1 MARRGQET
9 DKAGRGKRPSLHYRG
24 AVSSGMPVHVT
35 SEIGALRT
43 VLVHSPGNEL
53 LAVTPSTRADFLYDD
68 IVDADL
74 AKREHRRFVQVLE
87 RFCEVLHVRELLT
100 EVLEDP
106 EVRELIIRET
116 LDVVPLEPLASELR
130 GLPPE
135 AVVDLLIE
143 GKEEEPGPLSRTLN
157 ESSYSLPPL
166 PNLFFTRDS
175 AMAINQNIMIGSM
188 RFHARWTEE
197 LIMKALFTS
206 HPKLANKGIVYDGS
220 VERRLN
226 HTLEGGDV
234 HPLREDVLLIGF
246 SERSS
251 PAGIDSLAT
260 LLFEQTE
267 VTNLV
272 VVVMP
277 QEATAIH
284 LDMIFTHVDRE
295 LCVIYPPHFIGPY
308 RLPILHWQKGQ
319 SHMKEQPDLFA
330 ALKLCGLPLEPILCG
345 GSKRI
350 VQDREQW
357 ASGCNFTALRPGVV
371 TSYAR
376 NETTLRELQKAGF
389 KMISASDFLSSD
401 ADILAHQ
408 RAAITFEGGELVRG
422 GGGPHCMTCPITRDD
437 PWS

>member
-1 MARRGQET
+1 
-9 DKAGRGKRPSLHYRG
+9 
-24 AVSSGMPVHVT
+24 MPVHVT

-87 RFCEVLHVRELLT
+87 RFCEVLHVRDLLT
-100 EVLEDP
+100 DVLEDT

-116 LDVVPLEPLASELR
+116 LDVVPLEPLGLELR
-130 GLPPE
+130 ELPPE
-135 AVVDLLIE
+135 SVVNLLIE

-157 ESSYSLPPL
+157 EFSYSLPPL

-175 AMAINQNIMIGSM
+175 AMAINQNMMIGSM

-206 HPKLANKGIVYDGS
+206 HPKLANKGILYDGS
-220 VERRLN
+220 TERRLN

-260 LLFEQTE
+260 LLFEQTQ
-267 VTNLV
+267 VTNII

-295 LCVIYPPHFIGPY
+295 LCVVYPPHFIGPY
-308 RLPILHWQKGQ
+308 RLPILHWQKGEK
-319 SHMKEQPDLFA
+319 HMKEQPDLFA
-330 ALKLCGLPLEPILCG
+330 AFKHCGLPMEPILCG
-345 GSKRI
+345 GSRRI

-376 NETTLRELQKAGF
+376 NETTLRELEKTGF
-389 KMISASDFLSSD
+389 RMISASDFLSSNH
-401 ADILAHQ
+401 DIPAHE

-437 PWS
+437 PWI

>member
-1 MARRGQET
+1 
-9 DKAGRGKRPSLHYRG
+9 
-24 AVSSGMPVHVT
+24 MPVHVT

-74 AKREHRRFVQVLE
+74 AKREHKRFVQVLE
-87 RFCEVLHVRELLT
+87 RFCEVLHVRDLLT
-100 EVLEDP
+100 EVLEDN

-116 LDVVPLEPLASELR
+116 LDVVPLEPLALELR
-130 GLPPE
+130 ELPPS

-157 ESSYSLPPL
+157 EFSYSLPPL

-175 AMAINQNIMIGSM
+175 AMAINQNMMIGSM

-206 HPKLANKGIVYDGS
+206 HPKLGNKGILYDGAS
-220 VERRLN
+220 ERRLN

-260 LLFEQTE
+260 LLFEQTQ
-267 VTNLV
+267 VTNII

-284 LDMIFTHVDRE
+284 LDMIFTHVDRD

-319 SHMKEQPDLFA
+319 THMREQPDLFA
-330 ALKLCGLPLEPILCG
+330 ALKHCGIPMEPILCG
-345 GSKRI
+345 GSRRI

-376 NETTLRELQKAGF
+376 NETTLRELEKAGF
-389 KMISASDFLSSD
+389 KMITASDFLSSNQV
-401 ADILAHQ
+401 IPAHE

-437 PWS
+437 PWN

>member
-1 MARRGQET
+1 
-9 DKAGRGKRPSLHYRG
+9 
-24 AVSSGMPVHVT
+24 MPVHVT

-74 AKREHRRFVQVLE
+74 AKREHKRFVQVLE
-87 RFCEVLHVRELLT
+87 RFCEVLHVRDLLR
-100 EVLEDP
+100 EVLEDR

-116 LDVVPLEPLASELR
+116 LDVVPLEPLALELR
-130 GLPPE
+130 ELPPD
-135 AVVDLLIE
+135 AVVNLLIE

-157 ESSYSLPPL
+157 EFSYSLPPL

-175 AMAINQNIMIGSM
+175 AMAINQNMMIGSM

-206 HPKLANKGIVYDGS
+206 HPKLGNKGILYDGAS
-220 VERRLN
+220 ERRLN

-260 LLFEQTE
+260 LLFEQTQ
-267 VTNLV
+267 VTNII

-284 LDMIFTHVDRE
+284 LDMIFTHVDRD

-308 RLPILHWQKGQ
+308 RLPILHWQKGET
-319 SHMKEQPDLFA
+319 HMREQPDLFA
-330 ALKLCGLPLEPILCG
+330 ALKHCGIPMEPILCG
-345 GSKRI
+345 GSRRI

-376 NETTLRELQKAGF
+376 NETTLRELEKAGF
-389 KMISASDFLSSD
+389 KMIPASDFLSSNQV
-401 ADILAHQ
+401 IPPNE

>member
-1 MARRGQET
+1 
-9 DKAGRGKRPSLHYRG
+9 
-24 AVSSGMPVHVT
+24 MPVHVT

-68 IVDADL
+68 IVDVTL

-87 RFCEVLHVRELLT
+87 RFAEVLHVRDLLT
-100 EVLEDP
+100 EVLQDTA
-106 EVRELIIRET
+106 VREFVIRET
-116 LDVVPLEPLASELR
+116 LDVVPLVPLEAQLR
-130 GLPPE
+130 ELPPKE
-135 AVVDLLIE
+135 VVKLMIE

-157 ESSYSLPPL
+157 EFSYSLPPL
-166 PNLFFTRDS
+166 PNLFFTRDA
-175 AMAINQNIMIGSM
+175 AMAINEHMMIGSM

-197 LIMKALFTS
+197 LIMKALFSS
-206 HPKLANKGIVYDGS
+206 HPKLSNGGILYDGS

-251 PAGIDSLAT
+251 PAGIDSLAN
-260 LLFEQTE
+260 LLFEQTK
-267 VTNLV
+267 VSNLV

-284 LDMIFTHVDRE
+284 LDMIFTHIDRE

-308 RLPILHWQKGQ
+308 RLPILHWQKGD
-319 SHMKEQPDLFA
+319 SHMREQPDIFT
-330 ALKLCGLPLEPILCG
+330 ALRHCGLPMEPILCG
-345 GSKRI
+345 GSRRI

-376 NETTLRELQKAGF
+376 NETTLRELEKAGF
-389 KMISASDFLSSD
+389 KMITASDFLS
-401 ADILAHQ
+401 ANEPIPAGE
-408 RAAITFEGGELVRG
+408 RAVITLSGGELVRG

-437 PWS
+437 PWT

>member
-1 MARRGQET
+1 MA
-9 DKAGRGKRPSLHYRG
+9 
-24 AVSSGMPVHVT
+24 VHVT

-43 VLVHSPGNEL
+43 VLVHSPGAEL

-87 RFCEVLHVRELLT
+87 RFCEVLHVRDLLA
-100 EVLEDP
+100 EVLQDT

-116 LDVVPLEPLASELR
+116 LDVVPLQPLAAELR
-130 GLPPE
+130 ELPPE
-135 AVVDLLIE
+135 AVVRMLIE

-157 ESSYSLPPL
+157 ECSYSLPPL
-166 PNLFFTRDS
+166 PNLFFTRDA
-175 AMAINQNIMIGSM
+175 AMAINQHMMIGSM

-197 LIMKALFTS
+197 LIMKALFSS
-206 HPKLANKGIVYDGS
+206 HPKLANSGILYDGS

-234 HPLREDVLLIGF
+234 HPLRDDVLLIGF

-267 VTNLV
+267 VSNLI

-308 RLPILHWQKGQ
+308 RLPILHWQKGE
-319 SHMKEQPDLFA
+319 SRMREQPDIFA
-330 ALKLCGLPLEPILCG
+330 ALRHCGMPMEPILCG
-345 GSKRI
+345 GTRRI

-376 NETTLRELQKAGF
+376 NETTLRELEKVGF
-389 KMISASDFLSSD
+389 RMIPASDFL
-401 ADILAHQ
+401 ADDVQIPADE
-408 RAAITFEGGELVRG
+408 RAVLTFEGGELVRG
-422 GGGPHCMTCPITRDD
+422 GGGPHCMTCPIVRDD
-437 PWS
+437 PWT

>member
-1 MARRGQET
+1 
-9 DKAGRGKRPSLHYRG
+9 
-24 AVSSGMPVHVT
+24 MPVHVT

-87 RFCEVLHVRELLT
+87 RFCEVLHVRDLLAD
-100 EVLEDP
+100 VLEDP
-106 EVRELIIRET
+106 QVRELIIRET
-116 LDVVPLEPLASELR
+116 LDVVPLEPLALELR
-130 GLPPE
+130 ELPPAE
-135 AVVDLLIE
+135 VVTLLIE
-143 GKEEEPGPLSRTLN
+143 GKEEEPGPLSHTLN

-166 PNLFFTRDS
+166 PNLFFTRDA
-175 AMAINQNIMIGSM
+175 AMAINQNMMIGSM

-206 HPKLANKGIVYDGS
+206 HPKLGNKGILYDGS

-260 LLFEQTE
+260 LLFEKTE
-267 VTNLV
+267 VKNLI

-277 QEATAIH
+277 REETAIH
-284 LDMIFTHVDRE
+284 LDMIFTHIDRD
-295 LCVIYPPHFIGPY
+295 LCAIYPPHFIGPY
-308 RLPILHWQKGQ
+308 RLPILLWQKGQ
-319 SHMKEQPDLFA
+319 SRMKEQPDLFA
-330 ALKLCGLPLEPILCG
+330 ALKHCGLPMEPILCG

-389 KMISASDFLSSD
+389 KMITASDFLADD
-401 ADILAHQ
+401 AAIPANQ

-437 PWS
+437 PWT

>member
-1 MARRGQET
+1 
-9 DKAGRGKRPSLHYRG
+9 
-24 AVSSGMPVHVT
+24 MPVHVT

-74 AKREHRRFVQVLE
+74 ARREHKRFVQVLE
-87 RFCEVLHVRELLT
+87 RFCEVLHVRDLLT
-100 EVLEDP
+100 EVLEDSK
-106 EVRELIIRET
+106 VRELIIRET
-116 LDVVPLEPLASELR
+116 LDVVPLEPLGAELR
-130 GLPPE
+130 ELPPE
-135 AVVDLLIE
+135 AVVNLLIE
-143 GKEEEPGPLSRTLN
+143 GKEEEAGPLSRTLN
-157 ESSYSLPPL
+157 EFSYSLPPL
-166 PNLFFTRDS
+166 PNLFFTRDA
-175 AMAINQNIMIGSM
+175 AMAINQHMMIGSM

-206 HPKLANKGIVYDGS
+206 HPKLSNCGILYDGS

-260 LLFEQTE
+260 LLFEQTD
-267 VTNLV
+267 VTNII

-308 RLPILHWQKGQ
+308 RLPILLWQKGQ
-319 SHMKEQPDLFA
+319 SQMKEQPDLFA
-330 ALKLCGLPLEPILCG
+330 ALKQCGLPMEPILCG
-345 GSKRI
+345 GSRRI

-357 ASGCNFTALRPGVV
+357 ASGCNFAVLRPGVV

-376 NETTLRELQKAGF
+376 NETTLRELEKVGF
-389 KMISASDFLSSD
+389 KMISASDFLSSNH
-401 ADILAHQ
+401 AIPAHE
-408 RAAITFEGGELVRG
+408 RAVITFEGGELVRG

-437 PWS
+437 PWD

>member
-1 MARRGQET
+1 MA
-9 DKAGRGKRPSLHYRG
+9 
-24 AVSSGMPVHVT
+24 VHVT

-43 VLVHSPGNEL
+43 VLVHSPGAEL

-87 RFCEVLHVRELLT
+87 RFCEVLHVRDLLA
-100 EVLEDP
+100 EVLQDT
-106 EVRELIIRET
+106 EVRELVIRET
-116 LDVVPLEPLASELR
+116 LDVVPLQPLAAELR
-130 GLPPE
+130 ELPPE
-135 AVVDLLIE
+135 EVVRMLIE

-157 ESSYSLPPL
+157 ECSYSLPPL
-166 PNLFFTRDS
+166 PNLFFTRDA
-175 AMAINQNIMIGSM
+175 AMAINEHMMIGSM

-197 LIMKALFTS
+197 LIMKALFSS
-206 HPKLANKGIVYDGS
+206 HPKLANSGILYDGS

-267 VTNLV
+267 VSNLI

-308 RLPILHWQKGQ
+308 RLPILHWQKGE
-319 SHMKEQPDLFA
+319 SRMREQADIFA
-330 ALKLCGLPLEPILCG
+330 AFRDCGMPMEPIPCG
-345 GSKRI
+345 GSRRI

-357 ASGCNFTALRPGVV
+357 ASGCNFTALRPGVI

-376 NETTLRELQKAGF
+376 NETTLRELEKVGF
-389 KMISASDFLSSD
+389 RMIGASDFLASD
-401 ADILAHQ
+401 GVIAADE
-408 RAAITFEGGELVRG
+408 RAVLTFEGGELVRG
-422 GGGPHCMTCPITRDD
+422 GGGPHCMTCPIVRDD
-437 PWS
+437 PWT

>member
-1 MARRGQET
+1 M
-9 DKAGRGKRPSLHYRG
+9 
-24 AVSSGMPVHVT
+24 T

-87 RFCEVLHVRELLT
+87 RFCEVLHVRDLLAD
-100 EVLEDP
+100 VLEDP
-106 EVRELIIRET
+106 QVRELIIRET
-116 LDVVPLEPLASELR
+116 LDVVPLEPLALELR
-130 GLPPE
+130 ELPPA
-135 AVVDLLIE
+135 AVVTLLIE
-143 GKEEEPGPLSRTLN
+143 GKEEEPGPLSHTLN

-166 PNLFFTRDS
+166 PNLFFTRDA
-175 AMAINQNIMIGSM
+175 AMAINQNMMIGSM

-206 HPKLANKGIVYDGS
+206 HPKLGNKGILYDGS

-260 LLFEQTE
+260 LLFEKTE
-267 VTNLV
+267 VKNLI

-277 QEATAIH
+277 REETAIH
-284 LDMIFTHVDRE
+284 LDMIFTHIDRD
-295 LCVIYPPHFIGPY
+295 LCAIYPPHFIGPY
-308 RLPILHWQKGQ
+308 RLPILLWQKGQ
-319 SHMKEQPDLFA
+319 SRMKEQPDLFA
-330 ALKLCGLPLEPILCG
+330 ALKHCGLPMEPILCG

-389 KMISASDFLSSD
+389 KMITASDFLADD
-401 ADILAHQ
+401 AAIPANQ

-437 PWS
+437 PWT

>member
-1 MARRGQET
+1 
-9 DKAGRGKRPSLHYRG
+9 
-24 AVSSGMPVHVT
+24 MPVHVT

-87 RFCEVLHVRELLT
+87 RFCEVLHVRDLLT
-100 EVLEDP
+100 DVLEDP

-130 GLPPE
+130 GLPPA
-135 AVVDLLIE
+135 AVVTLLIE

-166 PNLFFTRDS
+166 PNLFFTRDA
-175 AMAINQNIMIGSM
+175 AMAINQNMMIGSM

-206 HPKLANKGIVYDGS
+206 HPKLGNKGIVYDGS

-260 LLFEQTE
+260 ILFEQTE
-267 VTNLV
+267 VTNLI

-308 RLPILHWQKGQ
+308 RLPILQWKKGD
-319 SHMKEQPDLFA
+319 SHMKQQPDLFA
-330 ALKLCGLPLEPILCG
+330 ALKDCGLPMEPILCG

-357 ASGCNFTALRPGVV
+357 ASGCNNTTLRPGVI

-376 NETTLRELQKAGF
+376 NETTLRELEKAGF
-389 KMISASDFLSSD
+389 KMIGASEFLSND
-401 ADILAHQ
+401 KGLPANQ
-408 RAAITFEGGELVRG
+408 RAVITFEGGELVRG

-437 PWS
+437 PWV

>member
-1 MARRGQET
+1 
-9 DKAGRGKRPSLHYRG
+9 
-24 AVSSGMPVHVT
+24 MPVHVT

-68 IVDADL
+68 IVDVTL

-87 RFCEVLHVRELLT
+87 RFAEVLHVRDLLT
-100 EVLEDP
+100 EVLQDAA
-106 EVRELIIRET
+106 VREFVIRET
-116 LDVVPLEPLASELR
+116 LDVVPLVPLEAQLR
-130 GLPPE
+130 ELPPKE
-135 AVVDLLIE
+135 VVKLMIE

-157 ESSYSLPPL
+157 EFSYSLPPL
-166 PNLFFTRDS
+166 PNLFFTRDA
-175 AMAINQNIMIGSM
+175 AMAINEHMMIGSM

-197 LIMKALFTS
+197 LIMKALFSS
-206 HPKLANKGIVYDGS
+206 HPKLSNGGILYDGS

-251 PAGIDSLAT
+251 PAGIDSLAN
-260 LLFEQTE
+260 LLFEQTK
-267 VTNLV
+267 VSNLI

-284 LDMIFTHVDRE
+284 LDMIFTHIDRE

-308 RLPILHWQKGQ
+308 RLPILHWQKGD
-319 SHMKEQPDLFA
+319 SHMREQPDIFT
-330 ALKLCGLPLEPILCG
+330 ALRHCGLPMEPILCG
-345 GSKRI
+345 GSRRI

-376 NETTLRELQKAGF
+376 NETTLRELEKAGF
-389 KMISASDFLSSD
+389 KMITASDFLS
-401 ADILAHQ
+401 ANEPIPAGE
-408 RAAITFEGGELVRG
+408 RAVITLSGGELVRG

-437 PWS
+437 PWT

>member
-1 MARRGQET
+1 
-9 DKAGRGKRPSLHYRG
+9 
-24 AVSSGMPVHVT
+24 MPVHVT

-87 RFCEVLHVRELLT
+87 RFCEVLHVRDLLS
-100 EVLEDP
+100 EVLQDS

-116 LDVVPLEPLASELR
+116 LDVVPIVPLASELR
-130 GLPPE
+130 ELPPQ

-157 ESSYSLPPL
+157 ECSYSLPPL

-175 AMAINQNIMIGSM
+175 AMAINHHMMIGSM

-206 HPKLANKGIVYDGS
+206 HPKLSNSGILYDGS
-220 VERRLN
+220 AERRLN

-260 LLFEQTE
+260 LLFERTS
-267 VTNLV
+267 VSNLI

-284 LDMIFTHVDRE
+284 LDMIFTHVDRD

-308 RLPILHWQKGQ
+308 RLPILHWEKGQ
-319 SHMKEQPDLFA
+319 TQMREQPDLFA
-330 ALKLCGLPLEPILCG
+330 ALKHCGLPMEPILCG
-345 GSKRI
+345 GERRI

-357 ASGCNFTALRPGVV
+357 ASGCNFTAMRPGVV

-376 NETTLRELQKAGF
+376 NETTLRELDKAGF
-389 KMISASDFLSSD
+389 RMITASDFLASREE
-401 ADILAHQ
+401 IPPNE
-408 RAAITFEGGELVRG
+408 RAVITFSGGELVRG

>member
-1 MARRGQET
+1 
-9 DKAGRGKRPSLHYRG
+9 
-24 AVSSGMPVHVT
+24 MPVHVT

-87 RFCEVLHVRELLT
+87 RFCEVLHVRDLLID
-100 EVLEDP
+100 VLEDP

-130 GLPPE
+130 GLPPA
-135 AVVDLLIE
+135 AVVTLLIE

-166 PNLFFTRDS
+166 PNLFFTRDA
-175 AMAINQNIMIGSM
+175 AMAINQNMMIGSM

-197 LIMKALFTS
+197 LIMKAIFTS
-206 HPKLANKGIVYDGS
+206 HPKLGNKGIVYDGS

-260 LLFEQTE
+260 ILFEQTQ
-267 VTNLV
+267 VTNLI

-308 RLPILHWQKGQ
+308 RLPILLWQKGD
-319 SHMKEQPDLFA
+319 SHMKQQPDLFA
-330 ALKLCGLPLEPILCG
+330 ALKHCGLPMEPILCG

-357 ASGCNFTALRPGVV
+357 ASGCNNTTLRPGVV

-376 NETTLRELQKAGF
+376 NETTLRELEKAGF
-389 KMISASDFLSSD
+389 KMIGASDFLSSD
-401 ADILAHQ
+401 AVIPANQ
-408 RAAITFEGGELVRG
+408 RAVITFEGGELVRG

-437 PWS
+437 PWV

>member
-1 MARRGQET
+1 MA
-9 DKAGRGKRPSLHYRG
+9 
-24 AVSSGMPVHVT
+24 VHVT
-35 SEIGALRT
+35 SEFGALRT
-43 VLVHSPGNEL
+43 VLAHSPGAEL

-68 IVDADL
+68 IGDAYL

-87 RFCEVLHVRELLT
+87 RFCEVLHVQDLLA
-100 EVLEDP
+100 EVLQDT

-116 LDVVPLEPLASELR
+116 LDVVPLEPLGLELR
-130 GLPPE
+130 ELPPE
-135 AVVDLLIE
+135 AVVNLLIE

-157 ESSYSLPPL
+157 EFSYSLPPL

-175 AMAINQNIMIGSM
+175 AMAINQNMMIGSM

-206 HPKLANKGIVYDGS
+206 HPKLGNKGVLYDGS
-220 VERRLN
+220 AERRLN

-267 VTNLV
+267 VSNLI

-308 RLPILHWQKGQ
+308 RLPILHWQKGD
-319 SHMKEQPDLFA
+319 SRMREQPDIFA
-330 ALKLCGLPLEPILCG
+330 ALRQCGMPMEPILCG
-345 GSKRI
+345 GSRRI

-376 NETTLRELQKAGF
+376 NETALRELEKVGF
-389 KMISASDFLSSD
+389 TMISASDFLAND
-401 ADILAHQ
+401 VDVAADE
-408 RAAITFEGGELVRG
+408 RAVLTFEGGELVRG
-422 GGGPHCMTCPITRDD
+422 GGGPHCMTCPIVRDD
-437 PWS
+437 PWI

>member
-1 MARRGQET
+1 
-9 DKAGRGKRPSLHYRG
+9 
-24 AVSSGMPVHVT
+24 MPVHVT

-87 RFCEVLHVRELLT
+87 RFCEVLHVRDLLT
-100 EVLEDP
+100 DVLEDP

-130 GLPPE
+130 GLPPA
-135 AVVDLLIE
+135 AVVTLLIE

-166 PNLFFTRDS
+166 PNLFFTRDA
-175 AMAINQNIMIGSM
+175 AMAINQNMMIGSM

-197 LIMKALFTS
+197 LIMKAIFTS
-206 HPKLANKGIVYDGS
+206 HPKLGNKGIVYDGS

-260 LLFEQTE
+260 ILFEQTQ
-267 VTNLV
+267 VTNLI

-308 RLPILHWQKGQ
+308 RLPILLWQKGE
-319 SHMKEQPDLFA
+319 SHMKQQPDLFA
-330 ALKLCGLPLEPILCG
+330 ALKHCGLPMEPILCG

-357 ASGCNFTALRPGVV
+357 ASGCNNTTLRPGVV

-376 NETTLRELQKAGF
+376 NETTLRELEKAGF
-389 KMISASDFLSSD
+389 KMIGASDFLSSD
-401 ADILAHQ
+401 SAIPANH
-408 RAAITFEGGELVRG
+408 RAVITFEGGELVRG

-437 PWS
+437 PWV

>member
-1 MARRGQET
+1 
-9 DKAGRGKRPSLHYRG
+9 
-24 AVSSGMPVHVT
+24 MPVHVT

-87 RFCEVLHVRELLT
+87 RFCEVLHVRELLS
-100 EVLEDP
+100 EVLQDS

-116 LDVVPLEPLASELR
+116 LDVVPLMPLGAELR
-130 GLPPE
+130 ELPPE

-157 ESSYSLPPL
+157 ECSYSLPPL

-175 AMAINQNIMIGSM
+175 AMAINQHMMIGSM

-197 LIMKALFTS
+197 LIMKALFSS
-206 HPKLANKGIVYDGS
+206 HPKLRNSGILYDGS
-220 VERRLN
+220 AERRLN

-234 HPLREDVLLIGF
+234 HPLRDDVLLIGF

-251 PAGIDSLAT
+251 PAGIDSLAK
-260 LLFEQTE
+260 LLFERTT
-267 VTNLV
+267 VSNLI

-284 LDMIFTHVDRE
+284 LDMIFTHVDRD

-308 RLPILHWQKGQ
+308 RLPILHWRKGQ
-319 SHMKEQPDLFA
+319 PQMREQPDLFA
-330 ALKLCGLPLEPILCG
+330 ALKHCGIPMEPILCG
-345 GSKRI
+345 GERRI

-357 ASGCNFTALRPGVV
+357 ASGCNFTAMRPGVV

-376 NETTLRELQKAGF
+376 NETTLRELDKAGF
-389 KMISASDFLSSD
+389 RMITASDFLTSRD
-401 ADILAHQ
+401 DIPPNT

-437 PWS
+437 PWN

>member
-1 MARRGQET
+1 
-9 DKAGRGKRPSLHYRG
+9 
-24 AVSSGMPVHVT
+24 MPVHVT

-87 RFCEVLHVRELLT
+87 RFCEVLHVRDLLT
-100 EVLEDP
+100 DVLEDP

-130 GLPPE
+130 GLPPA
-135 AVVDLLIE
+135 AVVTLLIE

-166 PNLFFTRDS
+166 PNLFFTRDA
-175 AMAINQNIMIGSM
+175 AMAINQNMMIGSM

-197 LIMKALFTS
+197 LIMKAIFTS
-206 HPKLANKGIVYDGS
+206 HPKLGNKGIVYDGS

-260 LLFEQTE
+260 ILFEQTQ
-267 VTNLV
+267 VTNLI

-284 LDMIFTHVDRE
+284 LDMIFTQVDRE

-308 RLPILHWQKGQ
+308 RLPILLWQKGE
-319 SHMKEQPDLFA
+319 SHMKQQPDLFA
-330 ALKLCGLPLEPILCG
+330 ALKQCGLPMEPILCG

-357 ASGCNFTALRPGVV
+357 ASGCNNTTLRPGVV

-376 NETTLRELQKAGF
+376 NETTLRELEKAGF
-389 KMISASDFLSSD
+389 KMIAASDFLSS
-401 ADILAHQ
+401 AAAIPVNQ
-408 RAAITFEGGELVRG
+408 RAVITFEGGELVRG

-437 PWS
+437 PWV

>member
-1 MARRGQET
+1 M
-9 DKAGRGKRPSLHYRG
+9 
-24 AVSSGMPVHVT
+24 T

-87 RFCEVLHVRELLT
+87 RFCEVLHVRDLLAD
-100 EVLEDP
+100 VLEDP
-106 EVRELIIRET
+106 QVRELIIRET
-116 LDVVPLEPLASELR
+116 LDVVPLEPLALELR
-130 GLPPE
+130 ELPPAE
-135 AVVDLLIE
+135 VVTLLIE
-143 GKEEEPGPLSRTLN
+143 GKEEEPGPLSHTLN

-166 PNLFFTRDS
+166 PNLFFTRDA
-175 AMAINQNIMIGSM
+175 AMAINQNMMIGSM

-206 HPKLANKGIVYDGS
+206 HPKLGNKGILYDGS

-260 LLFEQTE
+260 LLFEKTE
-267 VTNLV
+267 VKNLI

-277 QEATAIH
+277 REETAIH
-284 LDMIFTHVDRE
+284 LDMIFTHIDRD
-295 LCVIYPPHFIGPY
+295 LCAIYPPHFIGPY
-308 RLPILHWQKGQ
+308 RLPILLWQKGQ
-319 SHMKEQPDLFA
+319 SRMKEQPDLFA
-330 ALKLCGLPLEPILCG
+330 ALKHCGLPMEPILCG

-389 KMISASDFLSSD
+389 KMITASDFLADD
-401 ADILAHQ
+401 AAIPANQ

-437 PWS
+437 PWT

>member
-1 MARRGQET
+1 
-9 DKAGRGKRPSLHYRG
+9 
-24 AVSSGMPVHVT
+24 MPVHVT

-87 RFCEVLHVRELLT
+87 RFCEVLHVRDLLT
-100 EVLEDP
+100 DVLEDP

-130 GLPPE
+130 GLPPA
-135 AVVDLLIE
+135 AVVTLLIE

-166 PNLFFTRDS
+166 PNLFFTRDA
-175 AMAINQNIMIGSM
+175 AMAINQNMMIGSM

-197 LIMKALFTS
+197 LIMKAIFTS
-206 HPKLANKGIVYDGS
+206 HPKLGNKGIVYDGS

-260 LLFEQTE
+260 ILFEQTQ
-267 VTNLV
+267 VTNLI

-308 RLPILHWQKGQ
+308 RLPILLWQKGE
-319 SHMKEQPDLFA
+319 SHMKQQPDLFA
-330 ALKLCGLPLEPILCG
+330 ALKHCGLPMEPILCG

-357 ASGCNFTALRPGVV
+357 ASGCNNTTLRPGVV

-376 NETTLRELQKAGF
+376 NETTLRELEKAGF
-389 KMISASDFLSSD
+389 KMIGASDFLSSE
-401 ADILAHQ
+401 AAMPPNQ
-408 RAAITFEGGELVRG
+408 RAVITFEGGELVRG

-437 PWS
+437 PWV

>member
-1 MARRGQET
+1 
-9 DKAGRGKRPSLHYRG
+9 
-24 AVSSGMPVHVT
+24 MPVHVT

-74 AKREHRRFVQVLE
+74 ARREHKRFVQVLE
-87 RFCEVLHVRELLT
+87 RFCEVLHVRDLLT
-100 EVLEDP
+100 EVLEDSK
-106 EVRELIIRET
+106 VRELIIRET
-116 LDVVPLEPLASELR
+116 LDVVPLEPLALELR
-130 GLPPE
+130 ELPPA
-135 AVVDLLIE
+135 AVVNLLIE

-157 ESSYSLPPL
+157 EFSYSLPPL

-175 AMAINQNIMIGSM
+175 AMAINQNMMIGSM

-206 HPKLANKGIVYDGS
+206 HPKLGNKGILYDGS
-220 VERRLN
+220 TERRLN

-267 VTNLV
+267 VSSLI

-308 RLPILHWQKGQ
+308 RLPILLWQKGETQ
-319 SHMKEQPDLFA
+319 MKEQPDLFA
-330 ALKLCGLPLEPILCG
+330 ALKHCGLPMEPILCG
-345 GSKRI
+345 GSRRI

-376 NETTLRELQKAGF
+376 NETTLRELEKAGF
-389 KMISASDFLSSD
+389 RMISASDFLSSEHGI
-401 ADILAHQ
+401 AAHE
-408 RAAITFEGGELVRG
+408 RGVITFEGGELVRG

-437 PWS
+437 PWT

>member
-1 MARRGQET
+1 
-9 DKAGRGKRPSLHYRG
+9 
-24 AVSSGMPVHVT
+24 MPVHVT

-87 RFCEVLHVRELLT
+87 RFCEVLHVRDLLT
-100 EVLEDP
+100 EVLEDNA
-106 EVRELIIRET
+106 VRELIIRET
-116 LDVVPLEPLASELR
+116 LDVVPLEPLGLELR
-130 GLPPE
+130 ELPPE
-135 AVVDLLIE
+135 AVVNLLIE
-143 GKEEEPGPLSRTLN
+143 GKEEEPGALSRTLN
-157 ESSYSLPPL
+157 EFSYSLPPL

-175 AMAINQNIMIGSM
+175 AMAINQNMMIGSM

-206 HPKLANKGIVYDGS
+206 HPKLGNKGILYDGS
-220 VERRLN
+220 TERRLN

-267 VTNLV
+267 VTNII

-308 RLPILHWQKGQ
+308 RLPILHWEKGQ
-319 SHMKEQPDLFA
+319 PHMKEQLDLFA
-330 ALKLCGLPLEPILCG
+330 ALKHCGLPMEPILCG
-345 GSKRI
+345 GSRRI

-376 NETTLRELQKAGF
+376 NETTLRELEKAGF
-389 KMISASDFLSSD
+389 KMISASDFLS
-401 ADILAHQ
+401 ADNSIAAHE

-437 PWS
+437 PWI

>member
-1 MARRGQET
+1 MA
-9 DKAGRGKRPSLHYRG
+9 
-24 AVSSGMPVHVT
+24 VHVT

-43 VLVHSPGNEL
+43 VLVHSPGAEL

-87 RFCEVLHVRELLT
+87 RFCEVLHVRDLLG
-100 EVLEDP
+100 EVLQDTD
-106 EVRELIIRET
+106 VRELIIRET
-116 LDVVPLEPLASELR
+116 LDVVPLQPLGAELR
-130 GLPPE
+130 ELPPE
-135 AVVDLLIE
+135 AVVRMLIE

-157 ESSYSLPPL
+157 ECSYSLPPL
-166 PNLFFTRDS
+166 PNLFFTRDA
-175 AMAINQNIMIGSM
+175 AMAINEHMMIGSM

-197 LIMKALFTS
+197 LIMKALFSS
-206 HPKLANKGIVYDGS
+206 HPKLANSGILYDGS

-260 LLFEQTE
+260 LLFEKTE
-267 VTNLV
+267 VSNLI

-295 LCVIYPPHFIGPY
+295 LCVVYPPHFIGPY
-308 RLPILHWQKGQ
+308 RLPILHWQKGD
-319 SHMKEQPDLFA
+319 SRMREQPDIFA
-330 ALKLCGLPLEPILCG
+330 ALRECGLPMEPIPCG
-345 GSKRI
+345 GSRRI

-357 ASGCNFTALRPGVV
+357 ASGCNFTALRPGVI

-376 NETTLRELQKAGF
+376 NETTLRELEKVGF
-389 KMISASDFLSSD
+389 RMIAASDFLASREQIP
-401 ADILAHQ
+401 ADE
-408 RAAITFEGGELVRG
+408 RAVLTFEGGELVRG
-422 GGGPHCMTCPITRDD
+422 GGGPHCMTCPIVRED

>member
-1 MARRGQET
+1 
-9 DKAGRGKRPSLHYRG
+9 
-24 AVSSGMPVHVT
+24 MPVHVT

-87 RFCEVLHVRELLT
+87 RFCEVLHVRDLLT
-100 EVLEDP
+100 DVLEDP

-130 GLPPE
+130 GLPPA
-135 AVVDLLIE
+135 AVVTLLIE

-166 PNLFFTRDS
+166 PNLFFTRDA
-175 AMAINQNIMIGSM
+175 AMAINQNMMIGSM

-197 LIMKALFTS
+197 LIMKAIFTS
-206 HPKLANKGIVYDGS
+206 HPKLGNKGIVYDGS

-260 LLFEQTE
+260 ILFEQTQ
-267 VTNLV
+267 VTNLI

-308 RLPILHWQKGQ
+308 RLPILLWQKGD
-319 SHMKEQPDLFA
+319 SHMKQQPDLFA
-330 ALKLCGLPLEPILCG
+330 ALKQCGLPMEPILCG

-357 ASGCNFTALRPGVV
+357 ASGCNNTTLRPGVV

-376 NETTLRELQKAGF
+376 NETTLRELEKAGF
-389 KMISASDFLSSD
+389 KMIAASDFLSS
-401 ADILAHQ
+401 AAAIPVNQ
-408 RAAITFEGGELVRG
+408 RAVITFEGGELVRG

-437 PWS
+437 PWV

>member
-1 MARRGQET
+1 
-9 DKAGRGKRPSLHYRG
+9 
-24 AVSSGMPVHVT
+24 MPVHVT

-87 RFCEVLHVRELLT
+87 RFCEVLHVRDLLT
-100 EVLEDP
+100 DVLEDP

-135 AVVDLLIE
+135 AVVNLLIE

-166 PNLFFTRDS
+166 PNLFFTRDA
-175 AMAINQNIMIGSM
+175 AMAINQNMMIGSM

-206 HPKLANKGIVYDGS
+206 HPKLGNKGIVYDGS

-260 LLFEQTE
+260 ILFEQTE
-267 VTNLV
+267 VTNLI

-308 RLPILHWQKGQ
+308 RLPILQWQKGD
-319 SHMKEQPDLFA
+319 SHMKQQPDVFA
-330 ALKLCGLPLEPILCG
+330 ALKHCGLPMEPILCG

-357 ASGCNFTALRPGVV
+357 ASGCNNTTLRPGVV

-376 NETTLRELQKAGF
+376 NETTLRELEKAGF

-401 ADILAHQ
+401 TEIPANQ

-437 PWS
+437 PWG

>member
-1 MARRGQET
+1 
-9 DKAGRGKRPSLHYRG
+9 
-24 AVSSGMPVHVT
+24 MPVHVT

-74 AKREHRRFVQVLE
+74 ARREHKRFVQVLE
-87 RFCEVLHVRELLT
+87 RFCEVLHVRDLLT
-100 EVLEDP
+100 EVLEDSK
-106 EVRELIIRET
+106 VRELIIRET
-116 LDVVPLEPLASELR
+116 LDVVPLEPLGAELR
-130 GLPPE
+130 ELPPA
-135 AVVDLLIE
+135 AVVTLLIE
-143 GKEEEPGPLSRTLN
+143 GKEEEAGPLSRTLN
-157 ESSYSLPPL
+157 EFSYSLPPL
-166 PNLFFTRDS
+166 PNLFFTRDA
-175 AMAINQNIMIGSM
+175 AMAINQHMMIGSM

-206 HPKLANKGIVYDGS
+206 HPKLGNCGILYDGS

-251 PAGIDSLAT
+251 PAGIDSLAN
-260 LLFEQTE
+260 LLFQQTK
-267 VTNLV
+267 VTNLI

-277 QEATAIH
+277 KEATAIH

-308 RLPILHWQKGQ
+308 RLPILLWQKGET
-319 SHMKEQPDLFA
+319 HMKEQPDLFA
-330 ALKLCGLPLEPILCG
+330 ALKHCGLPMEPILCG
-345 GSKRI
+345 GSRRI

-376 NETTLRELQKAGF
+376 NETTLRELEKAGF
-389 KMISASDFLSSD
+389 KMISAKDFLSSKQE
-401 ADILAHQ
+401 ISPNE
-408 RAAITFEGGELVRG
+408 RAAITFAGGELVRG
-422 GGGPHCMTCPITRDD
+422 GGGPHCMTCPIARDD

>member
-1 MARRGQET
+1 
-9 DKAGRGKRPSLHYRG
+9 
-24 AVSSGMPVHVT
+24 MPVHVT

-74 AKREHRRFVQVLE
+74 AKREHKRFVQVLE
-87 RFCEVLHVRELLT
+87 RFCEVLHVRDLLT
-100 EVLEDP
+100 EVLEDN

-116 LDVVPLEPLASELR
+116 LDVVPLEPLALELR
-130 GLPPE
+130 ELPPS

-157 ESSYSLPPL
+157 EFSYSLPPL

-175 AMAINQNIMIGSM
+175 AMAINQNMMIGSM

-206 HPKLANKGIVYDGS
+206 HPKLGNKAILYDGAS
-220 VERRLN
+220 ERRLN

-260 LLFEQTE
+260 LLFEQTQ
-267 VTNLV
+267 VTNII

-284 LDMIFTHVDRE
+284 LDMIFTHVDRD

-319 SHMKEQPDLFA
+319 THMREQPDLFA
-330 ALKLCGLPLEPILCG
+330 ALKHCGIPMEPILCG
-345 GSKRI
+345 GSRRI

-376 NETTLRELQKAGF
+376 NETTLRQLQKAGF
-389 KMISASDFLSSD
+389 KMITASDFLSSNQ
-401 ADILAHQ
+401 AIPAHE

-437 PWS
+437 PWD

>member
-1 MARRGQET
+1 
-9 DKAGRGKRPSLHYRG
+9 
-24 AVSSGMPVHVT
+24 MPVHVT

-74 AKREHRRFVQVLE
+74 ARREHRRFVQVLE
-87 RFCEVLHVRELLT
+87 RFCQVLHVRDLLT
-100 EVLEDP
+100 EVLEDN

-116 LDVVPLEPLASELR
+116 LDVVPLEPLGLELR
-130 GLPPE
+130 ELPPE
-135 AVVDLLIE
+135 AVVNLLIE

-157 ESSYSLPPL
+157 EFSYSLPPL

-175 AMAINQNIMIGSM
+175 AMAINQHMMIGSM

-206 HPKLANKGIVYDGS
+206 HPKLGNKGILYDGS
-220 VERRLN
+220 TERRLN

-267 VTNLV
+267 VTNII

-308 RLPILHWQKGQ
+308 RLPILHWEKGQ
-319 SHMKEQPDLFA
+319 PHMKEQPDLFA
-330 ALKLCGLPLEPILCG
+330 ALKHCGLPMEPILCG
-345 GSKRI
+345 GSRRI

-376 NETTLRELQKAGF
+376 NETTLKELEKAGF
-389 KMISASDFLSSD
+389 KMISASDFLASEHGIAPHD
-401 ADILAHQ
+401 
-408 RAAITFEGGELVRG
+408 RGVITFEGGELVRG

>member
-1 MARRGQET
+1 
-9 DKAGRGKRPSLHYRG
+9 
-24 AVSSGMPVHVT
+24 MPVHVT

-87 RFCEVLHVRELLT
+87 RFCEVLHVRDLLT
-100 EVLEDP
+100 DVLEDP
-106 EVRELIIRET
+106 QVRELIIRET

-130 GLPPE
+130 GLPPA
-135 AVVDLLIE
+135 AVVTLLIE

-166 PNLFFTRDS
+166 PNLFFTRDA
-175 AMAINQNIMIGSM
+175 AMAINQNMMIGSM

-197 LIMKALFTS
+197 LIMKAIFTS
-206 HPKLANKGIVYDGS
+206 HPKLGNKGIVYDGS

-260 LLFEQTE
+260 ILFEQTQ
-267 VTNLV
+267 VTNLI

-284 LDMIFTHVDRE
+284 LDMIFTHVDRD

-308 RLPILHWQKGQ
+308 RLPILLWQKGD
-319 SHMKEQPDLFA
+319 SHMKQQPDLFA
-330 ALKLCGLPLEPILCG
+330 ALKQCGLPMEPILCG

-357 ASGCNFTALRPGVV
+357 ASGCNNTTLRPGVV

-376 NETTLRELQKAGF
+376 NETTLRELEKAGF
-389 KMISASDFLSSD
+389 KLIGASDFLSSD
-401 ADILAHQ
+401 AGIPVNQ
-408 RAAITFEGGELVRG
+408 RAVITFEGGELVRG

-437 PWS
+437 PWV

>member
-1 MARRGQET
+1 
-9 DKAGRGKRPSLHYRG
+9 
-24 AVSSGMPVHVT
+24 MPVHVT

-74 AKREHRRFVQVLE
+74 ARREHKRFVQVLE
-87 RFCEVLHVRELLT
+87 RFCEVLHVRDLLT
-100 EVLEDP
+100 EVLEDSK
-106 EVRELIIRET
+106 VRELIIRET
-116 LDVVPLEPLASELR
+116 LDVVPLEPLGLELR
-130 GLPPE
+130 ELPPE
-135 AVVDLLIE
+135 AVVNLLIE

-157 ESSYSLPPL
+157 EFSYSLPPL
-166 PNLFFTRDS
+166 PNLFFTRDA
-175 AMAINQNIMIGSM
+175 AMAINQHMMIGSM

-206 HPKLANKGIVYDGS
+206 HPKLSNCGILYDGS

-260 LLFEQTE
+260 LLFEQTR
-267 VTNLV
+267 VTSLI

-308 RLPILHWQKGQ
+308 RLPILLWQKGET
-319 SHMKEQPDLFA
+319 HMKEQPDLFA
-330 ALKLCGLPLEPILCG
+330 ALKHCGLPMEPILCG
-345 GSKRI
+345 GSRRI

-389 KMISASDFLSSD
+389 RMIPASDFLSSNN
-401 ADILAHQ
+401 AIAAHE

>member
-1 MARRGQET
+1 
-9 DKAGRGKRPSLHYRG
+9 
-24 AVSSGMPVHVT
+24 MPVHVT

-87 RFCEVLHVRELLT
+87 RFCEVLHVRDLLT
-100 EVLEDP
+100 QVLEDSK
-106 EVRELIIRET
+106 VRELIIRET
-116 LDVVPLEPLASELR
+116 LDVVPLEPLGAELR
-130 GLPPE
+130 ELPPE
-135 AVVDLLIE
+135 AVVNLLIE

-157 ESSYSLPPL
+157 EFSYSLPPL

-175 AMAINQNIMIGSM
+175 AMAINQNMMIGSM

-206 HPKLANKGIVYDGS
+206 HPKLGNKGILYDGS
-220 VERRLN
+220 TERRLN

-267 VTNLV
+267 VSNLI

-295 LCVIYPPHFIGPY
+295 LCVVYPPHFIGPY
-308 RLPILHWQKGQ
+308 RLPILLWQKGESQ
-319 SHMKEQPDLFA
+319 MREQPDLFA
-330 ALKLCGLPLEPILCG
+330 ALKHCGMPMEPILCG
-345 GSKRI
+345 GSRRI

-376 NETTLRELQKAGF
+376 NETTLRELEKGGF
-389 KMISASDFLSSD
+389 KMISASDFLSSKR
-401 ADILAHQ
+401 DIPAHE

-437 PWS
+437 PWI

>member
-1 MARRGQET
+1 
-9 DKAGRGKRPSLHYRG
+9 
-24 AVSSGMPVHVT
+24 MPVHVT

-74 AKREHRRFVQVLE
+74 AKREHKRFVQVLE
-87 RFCEVLHVRELLT
+87 RFCEVLHVRDLLT
-100 EVLEDP
+100 EVLEDN

-116 LDVVPLEPLASELR
+116 LDVVPLEPLALELR
-130 GLPPE
+130 ELPPA
-135 AVVDLLIE
+135 AVVNLLIE

-157 ESSYSLPPL
+157 EFSYSLPPL

-175 AMAINQNIMIGSM
+175 AMAINQNMMIGSM

-206 HPKLANKGIVYDGS
+206 HPKLGNKGILYDGAS
-220 VERRLN
+220 ERRLN

-260 LLFEQTE
+260 LLFEQTQ
-267 VTNLV
+267 VTNII

-284 LDMIFTHVDRE
+284 LDMIFTHVDRD

-319 SHMKEQPDLFA
+319 THMREQPDLFA
-330 ALKLCGLPLEPILCG
+330 ALKHCGIPMEPILCG
-345 GSKRI
+345 GSRRI

-376 NETTLRELQKAGF
+376 NETTLRELEKAGF
-389 KMISASDFLSSD
+389 KMVTASDFLSSNQV
-401 ADILAHQ
+401 IPAHE

-437 PWS
+437 PWD